1 MAFTDSFATTAHAV
15 MALGLDADALA
26 ALPDEQLVTAHS
38 LLSAHRQHA
47 ETFAAWLV
55 GEIARRSTRDTGYS
69 GLAQQR
75 GYGSTEAL
83 IQATTPATRAEA
95 HAAVQLGS
103 LMSAAGSA
111 TPLPAW
117 QSTIA
122 EALTAGRLAPRAAE
136 AIRRGLSGADDAAP
150 ATALATASAE
160 LVAAAPSIPV
170 DELQR
175 RARAERDRLD
185 ERGIADRER
194 DRHAQRYLKRWVRDD
209 GMYQG
214 AFLLDPESGRQV
226 FAALDDVIAPRRGG
240 PRFVDASAR
249 ARECELINDPRSD
262 EQLLADALVEMT
274 RLAVEAD
281 PGRLFGSRRPAVRVV
296 VTEHTLRHDGG
307 HGYLEGDEQP
317 ISRATIDRHICD
329 AGIIGVKFDEHGA
342 CVDLGRTQRLFTE
355 RQRMGLAVRDGG
367 CIFPDCSRPPSWCEA
382 HHIEGWHR
390 DNGRTDLADGV
401 LLCRHHHMLVH
412 NNGWR
417 ILREGARYLLKP
429 PRSRDPEQQLIPM
442 SSRSPVMRELGLV
455 GAT

>member
-15 MALGLDADALA
+15 MALGQDAAALA

-47 ETFAAWLV
+47 ETFAAWLA
-55 GEIARRSTRDTGYS
+55 GEIARRSARDTGYS

-75 GYGSTEAL
+75 GFGSAEAL
-83 IQATTPATRAEA
+83 IQATTPTTRADA
-95 HAAVQLGS
+95 HAAVQLGA
-103 LMSAAGSA
+103 LMSAVGSA

-117 QSTIA
+117 ESAIA
-122 EALTAGRLAPRAAE
+122 EALTGGLLAPRAAE
-136 AIRRGLSGADDAAP
+136 AIRHGLSGADDAAP
-150 ATALATASAE
+150 ATALAAASAD
-160 LVAAAPSIPV
+160 LIAAAPSLPL
-170 DELQR
+170 DELRR

-185 ERGIADRER
+185 ERGIAERER
-194 DRHAQRYLKRWVRDD
+194 ARHEQRYLKRWVRDD

-214 AFLLDPESGRQV
+214 SFLLDPESGRQV

-240 PRFVDASAR
+240 PRFVDAAAR
-249 ARECELINDPRSD
+249 AREDALTHDPRTD

-281 PGRLFGSRRPAVRVV
+281 PGHLFGSRRPAVRVV

-307 HGYLEGDEQP
+307 HGYLEGDGQP
-317 ISRATIDRHICD
+317 VSRATIDRRICD
-329 AGIIGVKFDEHGA
+329 AGIVGVKFDDHGA

-355 RQRMGLAVRDGG
+355 RQRTGLAVRDGG

-417 ILREGARYLLKP
+417 ILREGARYFLKP

-455 GAT
+455 GAR